1 MRTETNSA
9 AGLSPPVSILGAIG
23 AGQVTNVERVRAFW
37 RRIERYAP
45 GAQVRL
51 DPAAPPERQLI
62 IVSGWACDLRIL
74 PDGRRQIFSFLLPGD
89 AIDVR
94 GAGSVGS
101 RGLVALTRLE
111 VVDSGRQMA
120 ADAEGRDALIL
131 ALHEAALR
139 REERLYDHLVRMGRL
154 SAKERVIH
162 LLLELCE
169 RLERVGLVN
178 GDTFK
183 IPLTQEIFADALG
196 LSVVHINRTLK
207 ELRKAGLV
215 SVKLGSVTL
224 QNRAKLARLACYVS
238 PGEWSEAHPW
248 PGLPDCCDLPGTQWP
263 GNSASAPT
271 PLRERANFASR

>member
-1 MRTETNSA
+1 MQA
-9 AGLSPPVSILGAIG
+9 ANYTDSGSSCTVSILSALGV
-23 AGQVTNVERVRAFW
+23 GQVTSAEKVRAFW
-37 RRIERYAP
+37 RRIERYGP
-45 GAQVRL
+45 GAQVHQ
-51 DPAAPPERQLI
+51 DPGACPQKQLI

-89 AIDVR
+89 AIEAR

-120 ADAEGRDALIL
+120 ADAEGRDVLIQALKD
-131 ALHEAALR
+131 AALR
-139 REERLYDHLVRMGRL
+139 REQRLYDHVVRMGRL

-162 LLLELCE
+162 LLLELRE
-169 RLERVGLVN
+169 RLEPVGLVN

-207 ELRKAGLV
+207 ELRKEGLV
-215 SVKLGSVTL
+215 YVKSGSATLLNPGRLATVSCYLPRDTPGADLGSWRRGPDNWDLEGSVSR
-224 QNRAKLARLACYVS
+224 RAPYEDPGACAIAIS
-238 PGEWSEAHPW
+238 
-248 PGLPDCCDLPGTQWP
+248 C
-263 GNSASAPT
+263 
-271 PLRERANFASR
+271 